1 MLLLQV
7 QTPLHPPAINSPS
20 HPPPAHGQAHG
31 DLSLLALLLLLPS
44 SQPPFKHKHGAVENV
59 TAAEL
64 QITRGRAVANWNS
77 RGLAAAP
84 AGASS
89 GRGGPGDPAGDSAG
103 LPRASL
109 PLLPGFPRHCW
120 PAWHCSGHS
129 SFPRGQIQPRRRLR
143 GPQPGGNVLRMG
155 IPAVVAWGWD
165 GSAMGGAEGEGW
177 RWPEVV
183 PG

>member
-1 MLLLQV
+1 M
-7 QTPLHPPAINSPS
+7 
-20 HPPPAHGQAHG
+20 
-31 DLSLLALLLLLPS
+31 
-44 SQPPFKHKHGAVENV
+44 

-109 PLLPGFPRHCW
+109 PLLSWVSTSLLAGLALLRPQQLPQGPDPAEEEAAGT
-120 PAWHCSGHS
+120 PAW
-129 SFPRGQIQPRRRLR
+129 
-143 GPQPGGNVLRMG
+143 
-155 IPAVVAWGWD
+155 
-165 GSAMGGAEGEGW
+165 GE
-177 RWPEVV
+177 RP
-183 PG
+183 